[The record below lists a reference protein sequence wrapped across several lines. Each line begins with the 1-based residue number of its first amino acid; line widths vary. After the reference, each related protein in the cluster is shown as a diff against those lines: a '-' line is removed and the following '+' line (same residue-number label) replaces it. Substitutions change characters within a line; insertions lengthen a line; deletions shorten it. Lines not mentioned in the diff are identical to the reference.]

1 MGICLSE
8 IRRTAKTRTI
18 KKKYETKE
26 ERQSRQ
32 NTIKIRKEAALMI
45 LGLDMATKKTGYG
58 LLDEEATLYDYGV
71 IRTMN
76 NEPRERIKEVYDAI
90 ERIINE
96 NNITQMVF
104 EDVPVTSHN
113 NLKTGK
119 DLCILQGAILALC
132 FKYNIQYSFYAPSSW
147 RSIIGTYDGT
157 RQGMKRDIQKQKAV
171 DKINELYDLD
181 FVYNATE
188 TKTRHTDD
196 DKAEAICLG
205 LAYIEDMRRSKNEV

>member
-1 MGICLSE
+1 
-8 IRRTAKTRTI
+8 
-18 KKKYETKE
+18 
-26 ERQSRQ
+26 
-32 NTIKIRKEAALMI
+32 MI

-71 IRTMN
+71 IRTIN
-76 NEPRERIKEVYDAI
+76 NEPRDRIREVYDAI
-90 ERIINE
+90 EDIINN
-96 NNITQMVF
+96 NNITHVVL

-157 RQGMKRDIQKQKAV
+157 RQGMKRDVQKQKAV

-205 LAYIEDMRRSKNEV
+205 LAYIKDNNRK

>member
-1 MGICLSE
+1 MDIYRRKTKRERETRE
-8 IRRTAKTRTI
+8 IKEG
-18 KKKYETKE
+18 YETKE

-32 NTIKIRKEAALMI
+32 NTIKIREEAALMI

-58 LLDEEATLYDYGV
+58 LLDEEANLYDYGV
-71 IRTMN
+71 IRTIN
-76 NEPRERIKEVYDAI
+76 SEPRDRIKEVYDAI
-90 ERIINE
+90 EEIINN
-96 NNITQMVF
+96 NNITHIVL

-157 RQGMKRDIQKQKAV
+157 RQGMKRDVQKQKAV

-205 LAYIEDMRRSKNEV
+205 LAYIEDIRRPKNEV

>member
-1 MGICLSE
+1 
-8 IRRTAKTRTI
+8 
-18 KKKYETKE
+18 
-26 ERQSRQ
+26 
-32 NTIKIRKEAALMI
+32 MI
-45 LGLDMATKKTGYG
+45 LGLDMATKKTGYS
-58 LLDEEATLYDYGV
+58 LLDEEANLYDYGV
-71 IRTMN
+71 IRTIN
-76 NEPRERIKEVYDAI
+76 SEPRDRIKEIYDAI
-90 ERIINE
+90 EEIINN
-96 NNITQMVF
+96 NNITHIVL

-119 DLCILQGAILALC
+119 DLCILQGTILALC

-157 RQGMKRDIQKQKAV
+157 RQGMKRDVQKQKAV

-205 LAYIEDMRRSKNEV
+205 LAYIEDIRRSKNEV